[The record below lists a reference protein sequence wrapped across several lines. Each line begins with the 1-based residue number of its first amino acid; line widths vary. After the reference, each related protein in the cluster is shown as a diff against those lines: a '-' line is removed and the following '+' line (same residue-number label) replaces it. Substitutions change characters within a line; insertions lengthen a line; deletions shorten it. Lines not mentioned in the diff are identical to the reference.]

1 MTPADPQ
8 RSLDRGD
15 AVQAGEGPAVLV
27 HDSSGV
33 VYERL
38 RASLWGAALRHERG
52 GAATV
57 AEGAQLAVV
66 VAYARTD
73 WVVATRLLEQVPTV
87 IVSARFDEAR
97 AAQALSL
104 GFAGYLDAN
113 LPTGALARALLGVLN
128 GEPAYSR
135 TVLGRWLRVYR
146 SITRRAPARTL
157 LTPRQD
163 EVLSLL
169 ARGAADKEIAR
180 TLGIS
185 TATAQKHVA
194 NIRARLGVPNR
205 AAAVAL
211 LGQGASI

>member
-1 MTPADPQ
+1 MIEPSERPTI
-8 RSLDRGD
+8 
-15 AVQAGEGPAVLV
+15 VV
-27 HDSSGV
+27 HDSSGIIFQ
-33 VYERL
+33 RL
-38 RASLWGAALRHERG
+38 RASHWGAALRQVRNG
-52 GAATV
+52 SAAAD
-57 AEGAQLAVV
+57 AEGARLAVV
-66 VAYARTD
+66 AAYARTD
-73 WVVATRLLEQVPTV
+73 WVVATRLLERVPTV
-87 IVSARFDEAR
+87 IVSTRFEEVR

-113 LPTGALARALLGVLN
+113 LPVGALVRALLGVLN

-146 SITRRAPARTL
+146 TVTRRAPARMT

-169 ARGAADKEIAR
+169 AQGAADKEIAT

-185 TATAQKHVA
+185 TATAHKHVA

-211 LGQGASI
+211 LGAQGAST

>member
-1 MTPADPQ
+1 MHLIPSRP
-8 RSLDRGD
+8 DRGD
-15 AVQAGEGPAVLV
+15 VVQSSERTAIVV
-27 HDSSGV
+27 HDSTGIIF
-33 VYERL
+33 ERL
-38 RASLWGAALRHERG
+38 RASPWGAALRQVRNGE
-52 GAATV
+52 APADP
-57 AEGAQLAVV
+57 EGAQLAVV
-66 VAYARTD
+66 AAYARID
-73 WVVATRLLEQVPTV
+73 WVVATRLLEHVPTV
-87 IVSARFDEAR
+87 IVSARFDEVR

-113 LPTGALARALLGVLN
+113 LPAGALVRALVGVLN

-146 SITRRAPARTL
+146 SVTRRAPARMI

-169 ARGAADKEIAR
+169 AQGAADKEIA
-180 TLGIS
+180 TVLGIS

-211 LGQGASI
+211 LGAQGAST